1 MGNKKDEMKLVRPE
15 DVVVEQRG
23 EFMPDNHV
31 VNILM
36 RGHKNMVNMFD
47 NLGFK
52 GFEFVHPRY
61 GYKVHFFA
69 KENIVAM
76 IDYHGSNT
84 LNVEILNEDERD
96 WFMESVEE
104 YLGPDEAN
112 KLKEKGDDK
121 HEK

>member
-1 MGNKKDEMKLVRPE
+1 MGIDRDNIKLVRSE
-15 DVVVEQRG
+15 DVIVEQKG
-23 EFMPDNHV
+23 EFMPDDHV

-36 RGHKNMVNMFD
+36 RGHKNMLNMFD

-52 GFEFVHPRY
+52 GFEFVHPRH

-84 LNVEILNEDERD
+84 LNIEILNKEERD
-96 WFMESVEE
+96 WFFESVEE
-104 YLGPDEAN
+104 YLGPDEAD
-112 KLKEKGDDK
+112 KLRAKGDVK